1 MSKAAVGK
9 SACRLLAP
17 SLCLRLLN
25 DNVHAMGRAVVLL
38 SLSYD
43 HLGLGSMAPFQTA
56 LSAGLSL
63 WALTC

>member
-17 SLCLRLLN
+17 SLCLRLQN

-43 HLGLGSMAPFQTA
+43 QLGLGCMVQFQTA
-56 LSAGLSL
+56 LSAGFTL
-63 WALTC
+63 WALT